1 MDHQSFVSIA
11 FLLMLALHFSLALT
25 NFDESTDFIKNELEP
40 SERIYLQSINGKD
53 NNMQE
58 NYERRRQSD
67 PTSPQSPSP
76 YGANKGKIRPRLLK
90 YDFLRNQWVMRKIR
104 D

>member
-1 MDHQSFVSIA
+1 MDHHSFVSIA

-25 NFDESTDFIKNELEP
+25 NFDESTDSIKNELDP

-53 NNMQE
+53 NNMHE
-58 NYERRRQSD
+58 KSEWRRQSD
-67 PTSPQSPSP
+67 PTSPQSSSP
-76 YGANKGKIRPRLLK
+76 YGTNKGKIRARLLK